1 MKVTD
6 EMLMSLVDGELDE
19 ETALGVMRSVD
30 ADPALRR
37 RLAEFQE
44 TRVLAKQAFG
54 AVLEEPVPAR
64 LVAAVGKAGR
74 GGPIGWPWPTSIWLP
89 IGAAVAASV
98 AGFAVATALMAPRDV
113 PALLPDS
120 QEIASLLQTTPTGE
134 ARPWADKRGAP
145 GSGVFQATGSYPFPE
160 GVCRAFSLSTSAA
173 DAIEWR
179 GVACHHGEVWNVE
192 IIVAPGDSRD
202 SAAVWPCFSPPTMRF
217 RPVHHQRPATS
228 WEWRLRHS
236 QRIKQVADLLLR
248 LPGLREP

>member
-192 IIVAPGDSRD
+192 IIVAGQGLDESGFFSTASDRATQSID
-202 SAAVWPCFSPPTMRF
+202 AFLDAMGAGGALDATAEQRYIESGWQQVGAA
-217 RPVHHQRPATS
+217 
-228 WEWRLRHS
+228 S
-236 QRIKQVADLLLR
+236 QD
-248 LPGLREP
+248 